1 MPKMQ
6 AESGRPGSIQMETS
20 AHLLLDLFTFF
31 SSSGFGG

>member
-6 AESGRPGSIQMETS
+6 AGSGRPSCVQMES
-20 AHLLLDLFTFF
+20 PAHLLLDLFTLF